1 MRENLELIP
10 AKNRTGLSIKDALMA
25 VGLEDKLNS
34 MVYTLS
40 GGEQQRVAVARL
52 FLKKCDI
59 ILADEPTGSLD
70 KKNAEKVMQ
79 LLEYLNSLGKTLI
92 VVTHDSDIKR
102 RARRVIELG

>member
-1 MRENLELIP
+1 MRLPL
-10 AKNRTGLSIKDALMA
+10 RFIKDALMT
-25 VGLEDKLNS
+25 VGLKDKLNS

-79 LLEYLNSLGKTLI
+79 LLECLNSMGKTLI

-102 RARRVIELG
+102 RAQRVIELG